1 MTELKRAGAQD
12 AQIIWQM
19 QRKAFSELF
28 EKYQDYETS
37 PATEKLERTQQRLTD
52 GSFFYYIIADGEKVG
67 AIRIVVGEDG
77 TKRISPL
84 FIMQRFRRK
93 GYAMQAIRL
102 AENLHGEH
110 NWELETILQE
120 KGNCR
125 LYEKVGYKRTGRVD
139 KINEYMDLV
148 YYKKD

>member
-1 MTELKRAGAQD
+1 MMELKRAGAQD

-19 QRKAFSELF
+19 QREAFSELF

-67 AIRIVVGEDG
+67 AIRIVQQDNC
-77 TKRISPL
+77 KRLSPI
-84 FIMQRFRRK
+84 FIMKQHRGK
-93 GYAMQAIRL
+93 KYAQQAIKL
-102 AENLHGEH
+102 AEQLHGEH
-110 NWELETILQE
+110 NWALETILQE
-120 KGNCR
+120 DGNCR
-125 LYEKVGYKRTGRVD
+125 LYERLGYKRTGRTE

-148 YYKKD
+148 YYEKD

>member
-19 QRKAFSELF
+19 QREAFSELF

-93 GYAMQAIRL
+93 GYAQAAIKL
-102 AENLHGEH
+102 AEQLHGEH
-110 NWELETILQE
+110 DWSLETILQE
-120 KGNCR
+120 QGNCR
-125 LYEKVGYKRTGRVD
+125 LYERLGYKRTGRTE

>member
-19 QRKAFSELF
+19 QREAFSELF

-67 AIRIVVGEDG
+67 AIRIVQQDNC
-77 TKRISPL
+77 KRISPI
-84 FIMQRFRRK
+84 FIMKQHRGK
-93 GYAMQAIRL
+93 KYAQAAIKLAMQI
-102 AENLHGEH
+102 HGEH
-110 NWELETILQE
+110 GWALETIMQE
-120 KGNCR
+120 DGNCR
-125 LYEKVGYKRTGRVD
+125 LYEKLGYKPTGKVH
-139 KINEYMDLV
+139 KINDKMDLV
-148 YYKKD
+148 SYIKE

>member
-19 QRKAFSELF
+19 QVQAFSGLLG
-28 EKYQDYETS
+28 KYRDYGTS
-37 PATEKLERTQQRLTD
+37 PAAEKLEKVQARLSD
-52 GSFFYYIIADGEKVG
+52 GSFFYFICEGGEKVG

-77 TKRISPL
+77 TKRISPV
-84 FIMQRFRRK
+84 FIMQQHRRK
-93 GYAMQAIRL
+93 GFAQQAIRL
-102 AENLHGEH
+102 AEDLHGQH
-110 NWELETILQE
+110 GWALETILQE
-120 KGNCR
+120 DGNCR
-125 LYEKVGYKRTGRVD
+125 LYEKLGFIRTGRTE

>member
-1 MTELKRAGAQD
+1 
-12 AQIIWQM
+12 
-19 QRKAFSELF
+19 
-28 EKYQDYETS
+28 
-37 PATEKLERTQQRLTD
+37 
-52 GSFFYYIIADGEKVG
+52 
-67 AIRIVVGEDG
+67 
-77 TKRISPL
+77 
-84 FIMQRFRRK
+84 
-93 GYAMQAIRL
+93 MQAIRL

>member
-19 QRKAFSELF
+19 QREAFSELF

-37 PATEKLERTQQRLTD
+37 PATEKLERTRQRLTD

-67 AIRIVVGEDG
+67 AIRIVQQDNC
-77 TKRISPL
+77 KRLSPI
-84 FIMQRFRRK
+84 FIMKQHRGK
-93 GYAMQAIRL
+93 KYAQAAIKLAMQI
-102 AENLHGEH
+102 HGEH
-110 NWELETILQE
+110 NWALETILQE
-120 KGNCR
+120 DGNCR
-125 LYEKVGYKRTGRVD
+125 LYERLGYKRTGRTE

-148 YYKKD
+148 YYEKD

>member
-19 QRKAFSELF
+19 QREAFSELF

-77 TKRISPL
+77 TL
-84 FIMQRFRRK
+84 
-93 GYAMQAIRL
+93 
-102 AENLHGEH
+102 LHSFYSNNNG
-110 NWELETILQE
+110 NPLETAINALKE
-120 KGNCR
+120 RLCDAGN
-125 LYEKVGYKRTGRVD
+125 KTGGKLAR
-139 KINEYMDLV
+139 
-148 YYKKD
+148 

>member
-19 QRKAFSELF
+19 QREAFSELF

-67 AIRIVVGEDG
+67 AIRIVQHDNC
-77 TKRISPL
+77 KRLSPI
-84 FIMQRFRRK
+84 FIMKQHRGK
-93 GYAMQAIRL
+93 KYAQAAIKLAMQI
-102 AENLHGEH
+102 HGEH

-120 KGNCR
+120 NENCH
-125 LYEKVGYKRTGRVD
+125 LYEKLGFIRTGRID
-139 KINEYMDLV
+139 RINERMDLV
-148 YYKKD
+148 YYKID

>member
-19 QRKAFSELF
+19 QREAFSELF

-52 GSFFYYIIADGEKVG
+52 GSFFYYIIADDEKVG
-67 AIRIVVGEDG
+67 AIRVVVKGSK
-77 TKRISPL
+77 KRLSPI
-84 FIMQRFRRK
+84 FIMKQHRGK
-93 GYAMQAIRL
+93 KYAQAAIKLAMQI
-102 AENLHGEH
+102 HGEH

-125 LYEKVGYKRTGRVD
+125 LYERLGYKRTGRTE

-148 YYKKD
+148 YYEKD